1 MPEKTITFEVRELP
15 TLAQITVLMEEF
27 NQNTAVSPEKMDAMS
42 NVVVN
47 AEFNTP
53 ENRLLLKI
61 METSDKSDLPEVVK
75 KHGKF
80 LANNLNELKKVRHGQ
95 IVASMKKKMAILNSV
110 VVKLT
115 VMRAKM
121 IEHGVEE

>member
-1 MPEKTITFEVRELP
+1 MPEKTIMFEVRELP